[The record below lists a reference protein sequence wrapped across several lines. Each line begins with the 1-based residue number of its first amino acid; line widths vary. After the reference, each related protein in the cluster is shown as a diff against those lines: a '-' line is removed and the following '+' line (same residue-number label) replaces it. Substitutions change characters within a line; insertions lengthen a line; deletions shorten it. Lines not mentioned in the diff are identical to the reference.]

1 MYTHAFAHR
10 TKCTALPQNSFVD
23 HMPWMLRSGTASELL
38 DLEFGQQVKVSSL
51 SLPTFSTL
59 HQQN

>member
-1 MYTHAFAHR
+1 MCIEIYTHAFTCR

-38 DLEFGQQVKVSSL
+38 DLEFGQQVKVSSH
-51 SLPTFSTL
+51 SLPTFAL
-59 HQQN
+59 